1 MNKFKNKYNHHFII
15 SDRKF
20 SVMLEAKTSLDDLSA
35 RTVLVACRAS
45 VQYNARFPSTDMN
58 PKIAQKFSF
67 ESYFLGGTA

>member
-1 MNKFKNKYNHHFII
+1 
-15 SDRKF
+15 
-20 SVMLEAKTSLDDLSA
+20 MLEAKTSFDDLSA